1 MKFSLFF
8 PSDKILATGYMVMDN
23 IELEACRD
31 MLESG
36 IFVVRKF
43 KDELYRVTVNTCV
56 DMKVKELM
64 ESEASNKLTRAYKI
78 LGVRNPIAVNEYLM
92 RISENVYPEVVWGD
106 AIWASAIRSG
116 VYYEIHG
123 SLETNMLDYM
133 ITTGMIEYEA
143 YGSYCISRKLMEK
156 VNKNHSLQ
164 RDKACSLLKCMDYE
178 AVKAFLFMHGH
189 VFKDGRIMSSKD
201 TSEPIGFLL

>member
-8 PSDKILATGYMVMDN
+8 PSDKIIASGSMTVDN
-23 IELEACRD
+23 IALESCRE

-43 KDELYRVTVNTCV
+43 KDEQYIVTVNTCI
-56 DMKVKELM
+56 DMKVQELM
-64 ESEASNKLTRAYKI
+64 ASEVANKLSRVYKI
-78 LGVRNPIAVNEYLM
+78 LNMRNPIAVNEYLV
-92 RISENVYPEVVWGD
+92 RIAENEYPEVVWVD
-106 AIWASAIRSG
+106 AIWASAIRAG
-116 VYYEIHG
+116 VYYELHG
-123 SLETNMLDYM
+123 TLETNMLDYM

-143 YGSYCISRKLMEK
+143 YGSYCISRKLMVK

-178 AVKAFLFMHGH
+178 AVKDFLFMHGH
-189 VFKDGRIMSSKD
+189 TLEGGRIVSVKN
-201 TSEPIGFLL
+201 TSDPIGFLL